1 MIGSYLRGNTNLAA
15 NINQNAAGRG
25 TFRLPS
31 SPLLTIGSG
40 GPADYELSIDVN
52 SIKNFDVGLIEKVSH
67 SRVSAF
73 PDFIMDW
80 VNRQL
85 EEVANKLTSLS
96 TLYLIMPDVSGVFD
110 SGWDGFPDKLETAY
124 NQ

>member
-1 MIGSYLRGNTNLAA
+1 
-15 NINQNAAGRG
+15 
-25 TFRLPS
+25 
-31 SPLLTIGSG
+31 
-40 GPADYELSIDVN
+40 
-52 SIKNFDVGLIEKVSH
+52 
-67 SRVSAF
+67 VSAF

-110 SGWDGFPDKLETAY
+110 SGWDGFPDKLEAAY
-124 NQ
+124 KQ